1 MKRGYGVSI
10 AALAVA
16 MLGSGAQAQT
26 PGAGNGVDILS
37 GFGRIW
43 IPGRTYDTGSP
54 TALGAPLLLR
64 NIQIVAER
72 ARERTL
78 AQEVAAY
85 YDDRRNQSYSVI
97 DGLGPLTQAY
107 LAGSGATTTIPA
119 FDATTSR
126 VQYVDQGTGA
136 GVTTSPLGKVVQLVN
151 VFRTNASTSPAK
163 DAYSYPRPW
172 RQSLNGE
179 SLGFVVP
186 PSLVPEKSPTPATD
200 GGFPSG
206 HTNAAYLSA
215 LALAYAVPQRF
226 QELLTRASELGDN
239 RIEAGMHSPTDVI
252 GGRVLA
258 TYFAIRALNDP
269 ANATLLADAVAQAQS
284 YLSQAC
290 GGPVERCA
298 HAAVDPATDRF
309 SDSAR
314 NKAAYTARL
323 TYGLPSVGPTNLPPV
338 VPTGAEALLATR
350 FPYLTAAQRRDVI
363 ATTELPSGGFL
374 DNGLGY
380 DRINLFAAADGYG
393 AFNGPVS
400 VTLDAAKGG
409 FSAYDVWRNDIGG
422 AGSLEKL
429 GSGTLVLA
437 GANTYAGGTT
447 IGGGTLVGH
456 AGAFG
461 TGAIVDNAALVVD
474 QSVDGTL
481 PNAISGSGTL
491 TKTNSGT
498 LTLTG
503 LSTLS
508 GATTVQAGRLAV
520 NGSLANSVVSV
531 LPGAELGGSG
541 TVGGIGALS
550 GGTVAPGNSI
560 GTLTVAGNAAFAAG
574 STYRVEANAAGQADR
589 LAATGS
595 ATLSG
600 GTVQVLAAS
609 GAYNPRTTYTILSA
623 AGGVSGQFAGVT
635 ANLAFLSPG
644 LRYRTDAVDLT
655 LTRNDVPFAASATS
669 RNGMAAANAVQAA
682 GPGRLFDAAVAFT
695 TAEAGNAFRAL
706 AGDIHAGTVSTAYET
721 AFFVREAVLDRLRWG
736 SPGTDLD
743 YGTLPAAYAAD
754 LPGRQPVVAG
764 VPVRTLDPQVFGLW
778 GQGFGAFGTAE
789 GGGNAFNLD
798 RQIAGFAAGADVRV
812 SNGLRVGV
820 VGGYTEAYLDSAG
833 RSGGTSRA
841 ESATLKSGF
850 GGLYGGYEVGPLSLR
865 LGALYAGTDTRTR
878 RAVLYGLSD
887 TLSGHGGG
895 YTVQGFGEIG
905 WRIAL
910 GQPAPAALV
919 SRDGVA
925 VPVPPAASYVEPF
938 VGGAYV
944 GIRRDAFAETGGAA
958 ALASVA
964 RDYDLGAA
972 TVGVRAQTGLE
983 LGLGL
988 PVTLRGL
995 VGYRR
1000 AFGDV
1005 VPTALLRF
1013 GTGPAFLSAG
1023 VPIDRDA
1030 LVAQVGLDL
1039 AVAPNASLGVAYTG
1053 QTGARAQDQAV
1064 KGTFTLRF

>member
-1 MKRGYGVSI
+1 MTRGYGVSL
-10 AALAVA
+10 AALAVVL
-16 MLGSGAQAQT
+16 LGPGAQAQT
-26 PGAGNGVDILS
+26 AGNGVDILS
-37 GFGRIW
+37 GFRRIW

-72 ARERTL
+72 ARERTG
-78 AQEVAAY
+78 AQEIAAY

-151 VFRTNASTSPAK
+151 AFRTNASTGPAK

-172 RQSLNGE
+172 RQSLDGQG
-179 SLGFVVP
+179 LGLVVP
-186 PSLVPEKSPTPATD
+186 PSLGPEKSPTPATD

-269 ANATLLADAVAQAQS
+269 ANAALLGEAFAQAQS

-290 GGPVERCA
+290 GGPLERCA
-298 HAAVDPATDRF
+298 HAPVDPATDRF
-309 SDSAR
+309 SDYAR

-323 TYGLPSVGPTNLPPV
+323 TYGLPPVGPTDRPPV
-338 VPTGAEALLATR
+338 VPAGAEALLATR

-393 AFNGPVS
+393 AFNGT
-400 VTLDAAKGG
+400 VTVTMDAARGG

-422 AGSLEKL
+422 AGGLVKL
-429 GSGTLVLA
+429 GSGTLVLT

-461 TGAIVDNAALVVD
+461 TGAIVDDAALVVD
-474 QSVDGTL
+474 QSTDGTL
-481 PNAISGSGTL
+481 ANAVSGSGTL
-491 TKTNSGT
+491 TKTGAGT

-503 LSTLS
+503 LSTLT
-508 GATTVQAGRLAV
+508 GATAVQAGRLVV
-520 NGSLANSVVSV
+520 NGGLAHSVVSV

-541 TVGGIGALS
+541 TLGGIVALAGA
-550 GGTVAPGNSI
+550 TVAPGNSI
-560 GTLTVAGNAAFAAG
+560 GTLTVAGNVGFAPG
-574 STYRVEANAAGQADR
+574 STYRVEADAAGRADR
-589 LAATGS
+589 IAATGT

-600 GTVQVLAAS
+600 GTVQVRAAS

-623 AGGVSGQFAGVT
+623 AGGVSGRFAGVT
-635 ANLAFLSPG
+635 ANLAFLTPG

-669 RNGMAAANAVQAA
+669 RNGAAAANAIQAIGA
-682 GPGRLFDAAVAFT
+682 GRLYDAAVAFT
-695 TAEAGNAFRAL
+695 ANEAGSGFRAL

-736 SPGTDLD
+736 DPGAGLD
-743 YGTLPAAYAAD
+743 AGALPAAD
-754 LPGRQPVVAG
+754 GRRG
-764 VPVRTLDPQVFGLW
+764 RLR
-778 GQGFGAFGTAE
+778 
-789 GGGNAFNLD
+789 GN
-798 RQIAGFAAGADVRV
+798 
-812 SNGLRVGV
+812 
-820 VGGYTEAYLDSAG
+820 
-833 RSGGTSRA
+833 
-841 ESATLKSGF
+841 
-850 GGLYGGYEVGPLSLR
+850 
-865 LGALYAGTDTRTR
+865 R
-878 RAVLYGLSD
+878 R
-887 TLSGHGGG
+887 
-895 YTVQGFGEIG
+895 
-905 WRIAL
+905 
-910 GQPAPAALV
+910 PAPR
-919 SRDGVA
+919 SR
-925 VPVPPAASYVEPF
+925 
-938 VGGAYV
+938 
-944 GIRRDAFAETGGAA
+944 RR
-958 ALASVA
+958 
-964 RDYDLGAA
+964 
-972 TVGVRAQTGLE
+972 
-983 LGLGL
+983 
-988 PVTLRGL
+988 RG
-995 VGYRR
+995 
-1000 AFGDV
+1000 
-1005 VPTALLRF
+1005 P
-1013 GTGPAFLSAG
+1013 
-1023 VPIDRDA
+1023 
-1030 LVAQVGLDL
+1030 
-1039 AVAPNASLGVAYTG
+1039 
-1053 QTGARAQDQAV
+1053 
-1064 KGTFTLRF
+1064 

>member
-78 AQEVAAY
+78 AQEIAAY

-126 VQYVDQGTGA
+126 VQYVDQGTSA

-400 VTLDAAKGG
+400 VTQDAAKGG

-437 GANTYAGGTT
+437 GANTYTGGTT

-491 TKTNSGT
+491 TKTNAGT

-550 GGTVAPGNSI
+550 GGTVSPGNSI

-589 LAATGS
+589 IAATGS

-609 GAYNPRTTYTILSA
+609 GAYNPRTT
-623 AGGVSGQFAGVT
+623 
-635 ANLAFLSPG
+635 
-644 LRYRTDAVDLT
+644 
-655 LTRNDVPFAASATS
+655 
-669 RNGMAAANAVQAA
+669 
-682 GPGRLFDAAVAFT
+682 
-695 TAEAGNAFRAL
+695 
-706 AGDIHAGTVSTAYET
+706 
-721 AFFVREAVLDRLRWG
+721 
-736 SPGTDLD
+736 
-743 YGTLPAAYAAD
+743 
-754 LPGRQPVVAG
+754 
-764 VPVRTLDPQVFGLW
+764 
-778 GQGFGAFGTAE
+778 
-789 GGGNAFNLD
+789 
-798 RQIAGFAAGADVRV
+798 
-812 SNGLRVGV
+812 
-820 VGGYTEAYLDSAG
+820 
-833 RSGGTSRA
+833 
-841 ESATLKSGF
+841 
-850 GGLYGGYEVGPLSLR
+850 
-865 LGALYAGTDTRTR
+865 
-878 RAVLYGLSD
+878 
-887 TLSGHGGG
+887 
-895 YTVQGFGEIG
+895 
-905 WRIAL
+905 
-910 GQPAPAALV
+910 
-919 SRDGVA
+919 
-925 VPVPPAASYVEPF
+925 
-938 VGGAYV
+938 
-944 GIRRDAFAETGGAA
+944 
-958 ALASVA
+958 
-964 RDYDLGAA
+964 
-972 TVGVRAQTGLE
+972 
-983 LGLGL
+983 
-988 PVTLRGL
+988 
-995 VGYRR
+995 
-1000 AFGDV
+1000 
-1005 VPTALLRF
+1005 
-1013 GTGPAFLSAG
+1013 
-1023 VPIDRDA
+1023 
-1030 LVAQVGLDL
+1030 
-1039 AVAPNASLGVAYTG
+1039 
-1053 QTGARAQDQAV
+1053 
-1064 KGTFTLRF
+1064 

>member
-400 VTLDAAKGG
+400 VTQDAAKGG

-491 TKTNSGT
+491 SKTNSGT

-550 GGTVAPGNSI
+550 GGTVSPGNSI

-589 LAATGS
+589 IAATGS

-623 AGGVSGQFAGVT
+623 AGGV
-635 ANLAFLSPG
+635 
-644 LRYRTDAVDLT
+644 
-655 LTRNDVPFAASATS
+655 
-669 RNGMAAANAVQAA
+669 
-682 GPGRLFDAAVAFT
+682 
-695 TAEAGNAFRAL
+695 
-706 AGDIHAGTVSTAYET
+706 
-721 AFFVREAVLDRLRWG
+721 
-736 SPGTDLD
+736 
-743 YGTLPAAYAAD
+743 
-754 LPGRQPVVAG
+754 
-764 VPVRTLDPQVFGLW
+764 
-778 GQGFGAFGTAE
+778 
-789 GGGNAFNLD
+789 
-798 RQIAGFAAGADVRV
+798 
-812 SNGLRVGV
+812 
-820 VGGYTEAYLDSAG
+820 
-833 RSGGTSRA
+833 
-841 ESATLKSGF
+841 
-850 GGLYGGYEVGPLSLR
+850 
-865 LGALYAGTDTRTR
+865 
-878 RAVLYGLSD
+878 
-887 TLSGHGGG
+887 
-895 YTVQGFGEIG
+895 
-905 WRIAL
+905 
-910 GQPAPAALV
+910 
-919 SRDGVA
+919 
-925 VPVPPAASYVEPF
+925 
-938 VGGAYV
+938 
-944 GIRRDAFAETGGAA
+944 
-958 ALASVA
+958 
-964 RDYDLGAA
+964 
-972 TVGVRAQTGLE
+972 
-983 LGLGL
+983 
-988 PVTLRGL
+988 
-995 VGYRR
+995 
-1000 AFGDV
+1000 
-1005 VPTALLRF
+1005 
-1013 GTGPAFLSAG
+1013 
-1023 VPIDRDA
+1023 
-1030 LVAQVGLDL
+1030 
-1039 AVAPNASLGVAYTG
+1039 
-1053 QTGARAQDQAV
+1053 
-1064 KGTFTLRF
+1064 

>member
-1 MKRGYGVSI
+1 MKLRHGVST
-10 AALAVA
+10 AAMMVAV
-16 MLGSGAQAQT
+16 LGSGAQAQT
-26 PGAGNGVDILS
+26 VSSGNGVDILS
-37 GFGRIW
+37 GFSRLW
-43 IPGRTYDTGSP
+43 IPGRTYDTGKA
-54 TALGAPLLLR
+54 TALGAPILLR
-64 NIQIVAER
+64 NIQIVADR
-72 ARERTL
+72 ARERTRD
-78 AQEVAAY
+78 QEIAAY

-97 DGLGPLTQAY
+97 DGLGPLAQAY
-107 LAGSGATTTIPA
+107 RAGSGATTTIPA
-119 FDATTSR
+119 FDASTAR
-126 VQYVDQGTGA
+126 VQYNDQGTGA

-151 VFRTNASTSPAK
+151 AFRNNASTSPAK
-163 DAYSYPRPW
+163 DAYSYWRPW
-172 RQSLNGE
+172 RQSLNGQ
-179 SLGFVVP
+179 SLAFVVP
-186 PSLVPEKSPTPATD
+186 ASLVPEKGANPASD

-215 LALAYAVPQRF
+215 MALAYAVPQRF
-226 QELLTRASELGDN
+226 QELLTRASELSDN
-239 RIEAGMHSPTDVI
+239 RIEAGMHSPTDVM

-269 ANATLLADAVAQAQS
+269 ANATLIGEAFAQAQS

-290 GGPVERCA
+290 GGPLERCA
-298 HAAVDPATDRF
+298 RAVDPATDRF
-309 SDSAR
+309 SDYAR

-323 TYGLPSVGPTNLPPV
+323 TYGFPSVGPTNLPPV
-338 VPTGAEALLATR
+338 VPTGTEALLATR

-429 GSGTLVLA
+429 GSGTLVLT

-447 IGGGTLVGH
+447 ISGGTLVGH

-474 QSVDGTL
+474 QSTDGTL
-481 PNAISGSGTL
+481 ANAISGTGTL
-491 TKTNSGT
+491 TKTNAGT

-520 NGSLANSVVSV
+520 NGSLANSTVTVWQ
-531 LPGAELGGSG
+531 GAELGGTG
-541 TVGGIGALS
+541 TLGGLSALS
-550 GGTVAPGNSI
+550 GGTVSPGNSI
-560 GTLTVAGNAAFAAG
+560 GTLSVTGSVAFAPG

-589 LAATGS
+589 ITAGGQAA
-595 ATLSG
+595 LSG

-635 ANLAFLSPG
+635 SNLAFLSPG
-644 LRYRTDAVDLT
+644 LRYLPNEVDLT
-655 LTRNDVPFAASATS
+655 LTRNDVPFSASATS
-669 RNGMAAANAVQAA
+669 RNGIAAANAVQAIGA
-682 GPGRLFDAAVAFT
+682 GRLTDAAVAFT
-695 TAEAGNAFRAL
+695 TSEADAGFRAL
-706 AGDIHAGTVSTAYET
+706 AGDIHAGTVSAAYET

-736 SPGTDLD
+736 NPGTGLD
-743 YGTLPAAYAAD
+743 YGSLPSAYTAD
-754 LPGRQPVVAG
+754 LPGRAPVVAA

-778 GQGFGAFGTAE
+778 GQGFGSFGTAD
-789 GGGNAFNLD
+789 GGGNAFDLD
-798 RQIAGFAAGADVRV
+798 RQIAGFAAGADVRLP
-812 SNGLRVGV
+812 SGLRFGV

-833 RSGGTSRA
+833 RVGGTSRA

-850 GGLYGGYEVGPLSLR
+850 GGVYGGYEVGPLSLR
-865 LGALYAGTDTRTR
+865 LGAIYADTDARTR
-878 RAVLYGLSD
+878 RAVAYGLSD

-905 WRIAL
+905 WKIPL
-910 GQPAPAALV
+910 GAPAVAALV
-919 SRDGVA
+919 SKDGADFA
-925 VPVPPAASYVEPF
+925 VQPAASYVEPF

-944 GIRRDAFAETGGAA
+944 GIRRDGFAEAGGAA
-958 ALASVA
+958 ALVSFA
-964 RDYDLGAA
+964 RDYDLGAVTA
-972 TVGVRAQTGLE
+972 GVRAQTSLD

-1013 GTGPAFLSAG
+1013 GAGGPAFLSGG

-1039 AVAPNASLGVAYTG
+1039 AVAPNATLGVSYTG

-1064 KGTFTLRF
+1064 KGNFTLRF